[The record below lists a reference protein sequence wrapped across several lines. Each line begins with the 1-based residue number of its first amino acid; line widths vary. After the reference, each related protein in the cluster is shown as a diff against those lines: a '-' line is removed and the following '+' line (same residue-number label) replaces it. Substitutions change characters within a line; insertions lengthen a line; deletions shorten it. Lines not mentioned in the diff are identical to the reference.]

1 MFNYRKRDIE
11 NKAKECNFITN
22 TTEKVLRLLDILE
35 FIHNNEINSF
45 LALKGGTAINLC
57 LLDLERLSVDID
69 LDFTENCSREQML
82 EKRKQIDYE
91 IRSFMAN
98 EGYALSDRS
107 KFVHTLDSYVYSY
120 RTLSNSNDILKIEIN
135 YSDRCHILDIDE
147 AYSSA
152 KLGKTITIRKLSDA
166 ELIGSKL
173 SALLGRTTPRDVYDF
188 YNLINS
194 NFIQDYSLVKKI
206 ALFYIVI
213 SAEKPIVFKDIFS
226 EAVSKIKELN
236 YNKIRET
243 LIPVIHGKTE
253 IDINKM
259 VDIVIGKL
267 NEMFVLSEEEKQ
279 YIEFFNNND
288 FKPDLLFG
296 EYQINDL
303 SNHPMALWK
312 TKIQCDKQIEVSRDK
327 SAKGLS

>member
-35 FIHNNEINSF
+35 FIHNSEINSF

-69 LDFTENCSREQML
+69 LDFTDNCSREQML
-82 EKRKQIDYE
+82 EKRKQIDYA

-135 YSDRCHILDIDE
+135 YSDRCHILDIAE
-147 AYSSA
+147 SESSA
-152 KLGKTITIRKLSDA
+152 KLGKSITIRRLSDA

-188 YNLINS
+188 YNLINL
-194 NFIQDYSLVKKI
+194 NMVQDYSLVKKI

-213 SAEKPIVFKDIFS
+213 SAEKPIVFEDIFS
-226 EAVSKIKELN
+226 EAIRKMKELN
-236 YNKIRET
+236 YYKIRET
-243 LIPVIHGKTE
+243 LIPVLHSKTQL
-253 IDINKM
+253 DIQKM
-259 VDIVIGKL
+259 VDNVIAKL
-267 NEMFVLSEEEKQ
+267 NEMFVLTEEEKQ
-279 YIEFFNNND
+279 YIEDFNNNV

-296 EYQINDL
+296 GCKINDL
-303 SNHPMALWK
+303 GNHPMALWK
-312 TKIQCDKQIEVSRDK
+312 IS
-327 SAKGLS
+327 